1 MYGEDFDLVG
11 VITGMVEKDRIITG
25 EKIRPGH
32 VAIALPSNG
41 LHTNGFSLARRV
53 LFTMR
58 RYEVSSRLKELNGE
72 TIGEALLKPHTCYW
86 RAVKSLMD
94 SDVSLDGVAHIT
106 GGGLYD
112 NVPRILPKDVDA
124 VFYKETI
131 KNPPPIFKLIVEE
144 GNIEDSEAFRVF
156 NMGVGMVFFV
166 PEADKEE
173 ALKLSREAGFDAFVC
188 GEVVAGS
195 GKSHVK

>member
-1 MYGEDFDLVG
+1 MNNADDFFLFFQGD
-11 VITGMVEKDRIITG
+11 
-25 EKIRPGH
+25 
-32 VAIALPSNG
+32 SQ
-41 LHTNGFSLARRV
+41 GF
-53 LFTMR
+53 
-58 RYEVSSRLKELNGE
+58 
-72 TIGEALLKPHTCYW
+72 
-86 RAVKSLMD
+86 KSLMD